1 LVADILFYGAF
12 TLALFIVEYG
22 YVKNAVRWKLVD
34 VPNDRSMHEGIVVRG
49 GGFVFLI
56 PGFYYALIN
65 LSTHYFFLAGLT
77 LIAIVSFIDD
87 RKDVPTALRFGVQF
101 LAVFLIFIQ
110 NDVFY
115 LRWYWLIFFWI
126 MAVAALNAYNFMDG
140 INGITAGYS
149 FVVVLSLF
157 GIDVWVTDFI
167 SEDVLILL
175 ALATIVFGFFNFRK
189 KALCFSGDVG
199 SIGMAY
205 ILVFLIAKLI
215 VTTGSLV
222 WVFFLTLYGLDTLLT
237 IVERLMKK
245 ENLARGHKKH
255 LFQKLVYV
263 KGWSHI
269 QVSLFYSIVQLL
281 INAAIIFWVI
291 RQETLPVLP
300 LTILLPVL
308 ALAFLY
314 LVFKSRLSRTKSLA

>member
-1 LVADILFYGAF
+1 MHSIALYVFF
-12 TLALFIVEYG
+12 TITLLAIEYA
-22 YVKNAVRWKLVD
+22 YIKNAVRWRLVD

-56 PGFYYALIN
+56 PGLYYGFNNLFTSYYFLI
-65 LSTHYFFLAGLT
+65 GLVI
-77 LIAIVSFIDD
+77 IAAVSFLDD
-87 RKDVPTALRFGVQF
+87 RRDVPTALRFGVQF
-101 LAVFLIFIQ
+101 LAVFLVFLQ
-110 NDVFY
+110 LDVLY
-115 LRWYWLIFFWI
+115 LNWYWLLFFWI
-126 MAVAALNAYNFMDG
+126 MAVATLNAYNFMDG

-157 GIDVWVTDFI
+157 GVDAWVTDFI

-175 ALATIVFGFFNFRK
+175 ALATLVFGFFNFRK

-199 SIGMAY
+199 SVGIAY
-205 ILVFLIAKLI
+205 ILIFLIVKLI

-222 WVFFLTLYGLDTLLT
+222 WVFFLTLYGIDTLLT
-237 IVERLMKK
+237 ILERLIKK
-245 ENLARGHKKH
+245 ENIAQAHKKH

-269 QVSLFYSIVQLL
+269 QVALFYSIVQLL

-291 RQETLPVLP
+291 KQEMVPVLP

-308 ALAFLY
+308 AIAFLY
-314 LVFKSRLSRTKSLA
+314 LIFKSRLSKAKSLA